1 MSFYGNSYQYLA
13 ETFAHIV
20 MKNLGLEN
28 VNFPELSDE
37 EKDPVFISATEVKSG
52 LEIGSGNRWI
62 TLKPVYGEED
72 KNVPQGFQIWHDSP
86 SESGELTKIVPDILS
101 AETSEAGAGAKEL
114 EFEGYFKFPTVTYDQ
129 AGHVTTAEDA
139 IYFKM
144 PADPTFRLEE
154 RVDKVEKDMVTFQ
167 EKVEKDV
174 GDLKT
179 YVDTE
184 IEKVETIQTNVQNI
198 ETNLN
203 SKLTSLDK
211 AIEDSKNA
219 VSVANN
225 AQTIANGAKT
235 SAEQAEKTA
244 NSAVTTV
251 NAMAAEMIELAHRV
265 SILENK

>member
-13 ETFAHIV
+13 ETFAHIIL
-20 MKNLGLEN
+20 NNIGLEN
-28 VNFPELSDE
+28 VEFPTPKMEQIQ
-37 EKDPVFISATEVKSG
+37 VSAKQAESG
-52 LEIGSGNRWI
+52 VNIVSGNRWVVVN
-62 TLKPVYGEED
+62 PYYEAED
-72 KNVPQGFQIWHDSP
+72 PQTPKGVEIWHNSP
-86 SESGELTKIVPDILS
+86 ATDGELTKIVSDVLPP
-101 AETSEAGAGAKEL
+101 EASDEGAGAE
-114 EFEGYFKFPTVTYDQ
+114 EIQFEGYLKLPTITYDQ
-129 AGHVTTAEDA
+129 AGHITNTSDA

-144 PADPTFRLEE
+144 PEDPTFRLEE
-154 RVDKVEKDMVTFQ
+154 RVEKVEEDMVTFQ
-167 EKVEKDV
+167 KKVEKDV

-184 IEKVETIQTNVQNI
+184 IDKVETIQTNVQNI

-211 AIEDSKNA
+211 AIEDSENA

-225 AQTIANGAKT
+225 AETVANEAKT
-235 SAEQAEKTA
+235 FAEQAEKTA